1 LKARKLKVQNIIEI
15 IDKRLS
21 NEQYRAKESITT
33 KAEELPKLPKIKI
46 PTFFGDSKEWDL
58 FNELF
63 MELIYTRK
71 DLTTALK
78 FN

>member
-21 NEQYRAKESITT
+21 NEQYRAKES
-33 KAEELPKLPKIKI
+33 EELPKLPKIKI